1 MVLKRVLVAIGRFEN
16 AMKKR
21 SVESNSL
28 LIKQNVGQIILMG
41 ERCKNPIKRNQWRLL
56 TIFIISS
63 ILCLFVDLPVLIN
76 RNPTVRQYSIKLA
89 DLVSNIYYYLN
100 RDARDARDAS
110 EVAKKKAESE
120 CNRKIFEGIFS
131 ALATIFDSSE
141 KEEQKTAGNYRNNK
155 KTNVQLRTTR

>member
-1 MVLKRVLVAIGRFEN
+1 
-16 AMKKR
+16 
-21 SVESNSL
+21 
-28 LIKQNVGQIILMG
+28 MG

-56 TIFIISS
+56 KIFIISS

-100 RDARDARDAS
+100 RDARDARDAR

-120 CNRKIFEGIFS
+120 CNAKIFLGVCS